1 MLIWLQLGLKKNSAN
16 NMFCN
21 IYFYYCALPYRKALL
36 FTFQNFLYFAKDQL
50 HSLTET
56 ITLNIQISF
65 IKKDNLILYE
75 TDERQ
80 I

>member
-1 MLIWLQLGLKKNSAN
+1 
-16 NMFCN
+16 MFA
-21 IYFYYCALPYRKALL
+21 IYIFIIVLYHVYSKALL
-36 FTFQNFLYFAKDQL
+36 FTFQSFLYFEKEQL

-65 IKKDNLILYE
+65 IKKDNLIFYE